1 MEGLTEQQVCIK
13 LKDLYDSSE
22 MSVKTSAKLKRAYI
36 DKISSDTIKNKV
48 DAQMNSIKTGIYQ
61 INPKFKEGSKNYDT
75 TKALVLETLAS
86 YEQALLELSRFYDG
100 KIEQLILKKVE
111 LEASLIG
118 SILNEEYLY
127 QKYMKRSDDKENDQV
142 KKSIAENIKSA
153 IEKIVKK
160 KRDNSEIVDPQMISK
175 LMDSQEIATEIDA
188 KLSGQIDKVEEEKKI
203 NKEFISKVEKEI
215 SMINAEIEKIND
227 RKTKSIY
234 DAMEVGDKSI
244 SATIRKPRV
253 IGRITRF
260 FASRF
265 NTSKVVENT
274 IVDPLKLRIESFRNN
289 ELSNMQG

>member
-13 LKDLYDSSE
+13 LKDLYDNSE
-22 MSVKTSAKLKRAYI
+22 MNVKTSAKLERAYI
-36 DKISSDTIKNKV
+36 DKISSDTIKTKV
-48 DAQMNSIKTGIYQ
+48 DAQLNSIKSGIHQ

-75 TKALVLETLAS
+75 TKALVAETLAA

-127 QKYMKRSDDKENDQV
+127 QKYMKRSNDKENDQV
-142 KKSIAENIKSA
+142 KKSITENIKSA
-153 IEKIVKK
+153 IEKLVKK
-160 KRDNSEIVDPQMISK
+160 KKENSEIVDPQVISK
-175 LMDSQEIATEIDA
+175 LMDSQEIASEIDT
-188 KLSGQIDKVEEEKKI
+188 KLSNQIDKVEEEKKT

-215 SMINAEIEKIND
+215 SILNAEIDKIND
-227 RKTKSIY
+227 RKTKSLY
-234 DAMEVGDKSI
+234 DAMEIGDKSI
-244 SATIRKPRV
+244 SINIRRPRV

-265 NTSKVVENT
+265 NTSKVVEST
-274 IVDPLKLRIESFRNN
+274 IIDPLKLRIESFKNN
-289 ELSNMQG
+289 ELSNMQS